1 MKNSLG
7 GIFVGITS
15 ITVLVMLVSSFDL
28 FQSKYFPAFI
38 LAQKF
43 ALPLMISLMGVGYVI
58 FFEPE
63 RLHHRGTLIS
73 LRTILIVTTLLFGY
87 FFATLNFS
95 LLSGGTIGIYILQL
109 LTLLTVT
116 VFFFLQRKK

>member
-1 MKNSLG
+1 MKNGIG
-7 GIFVGITS
+7 GTFIGITS

-28 FQSKYFPAFI
+28 LKSQYFPAFM

-43 ALPLMISLMGVGYVI
+43 ALPLMVSGMAVGYVI

-73 LRTILIVTTLLFGY
+73 LRAILVITTCLFGY

-95 LLSGGTIGIYILQL
+95 LLSGGTVGIYILQL
-109 LTLLTVT
+109 AALLAVT
-116 VFFFLQRKK
+116 MFFFYQRKN